1 MVSMEVGPYPD
12 VITGLFVGHLILP
25 SIWEVIPGKEY
36 EGLHL
41 LLPPI
46 HADFM
51 RHLKKQTLKV
61 STLNPPK

>member
-25 SIWEVIPGKEY
+25 SILGVIPGKECE
-36 EGLHL
+36 EGEC
-41 LLPPI
+41 
-46 HADFM
+46 
-51 RHLKKQTLKV
+51 HLKKQTLKV

>member
-12 VITGLFVGHLILP
+12 VITGLSVGHLILL
-25 SIWEVIPGKEY
+25 SILGVIPGKER
-36 EGLHL
+36 EGLYL

-51 RHLKKQTLKV
+51 RRLKANSK
-61 STLNPPK
+61 SFNP